1 VAAKPI
7 EGCRE
12 VLEGIAIVGVG
23 LIGGSVGLAARSRKL
38 AKRVIGIGRSAE
50 KLAEAVRLGAIDEVS
65 LELSAVADC
74 DLIVVCTPV
83 GRIANDIRSCAANAK
98 AGTLIIDAGS
108 TKADLASEFEIGL
121 DEIGF
126 VGCHP
131 LAGSHKNGVSAARAD
146 LFENRLTIVTPLAL
160 TLPVY
165 TDRAKEF
172 WRSLGSRVVEM
183 DPVEH
188 DKILAMTSH
197 LPHLLAAAMAIS
209 TPKEWLAYS
218 AGGWRDQTR
227 IAAGE
232 PDNWTQIFLANR
244 EMLLKSLNIAQQNIA
259 ALRAA
264 IESNDSTALRKLLAQ
279 GKEHRD
285 ALGD

>member
-1 VAAKPI
+1 
-7 EGCRE
+7 

-50 KLAEAVRLGAIDEVS
+50 KLAEAVRLGAIDEFS
-65 LELSAVADC
+65 CDFSAVANC

-83 GRIANDIRSCAANAK
+83 GRIAKDIRSCAANAK
-98 AGTLIIDAGS
+98 AGTLIVDAGS
-108 TKADLASEFEIGL
+108 TKAEFAWEFESSEWGV
-121 DEIGF
+121 EF

-131 LAGSHKNGVSAARAD
+131 LAGSQKSGVSAARAN
-146 LFENRLTIVTPLAL
+146 LFENRLTIITPLTL
-160 TLPVY
+160 TLP
-165 TDRAKEF
+165 DSIERAKAF
-172 WRSLGSRVVEM
+172 WKSLGSRVVEM

-197 LPHLLAAAMAIS
+197 LPHLLAVAMAIS
-209 TPKEWLAYS
+209 TPKEWLEFT

-244 EMLLKSLNIAQQNIA
+244 EMLRKSLSTAEQNIA

-264 IESNDSTALRKLLAQ
+264 IESNDADALKKLLTK